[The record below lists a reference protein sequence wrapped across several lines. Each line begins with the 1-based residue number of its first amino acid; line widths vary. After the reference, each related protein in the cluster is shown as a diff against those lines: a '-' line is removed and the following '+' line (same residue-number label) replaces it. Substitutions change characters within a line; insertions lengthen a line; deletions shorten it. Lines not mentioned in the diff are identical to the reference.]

1 MLVVLYLKKFLKVS
15 DFIAHKFKFID
26 YDNRITMHVYMKTF
40 VFITLSRVYRIDL
53 SSTFESDRSSLKRV
67 T

>member
-15 DFIAHKFKFID
+15 DFIAHKFNID
-26 YDNRITMHVYMKTF
+26 YDDRIIMHVHMKTF